1 VELCRS
7 MPVRYFAD
15 ERYKIQLLPTLAA
28 MCLDCPESLAVLR
41 NTLSLEILGTHMS
54 RLGRD
59 LHEMK
64 SGTLLDVNSP
74 ALLLQLSARF
84 PTELWPAALS
94 LTDSI

>member
-1 VELCRS
+1 
-7 MPVRYFAD
+7 MPVRYFAE
-15 ERYKIQLLPTLAA
+15 ERYKVQLLPTLAA
-28 MCLDCPESLAVLR
+28 MCLDCPEALSVLR

-74 ALLLQLSARF
+74 ALLHQLSARF